1 MLAIMQR
8 FAIIDTE
15 TTGFGKNDRIVE
27 VAVVLMDETEI
38 INEWET
44 LVNPERDISNSDI
57 HGITP
62 DLVSMA
68 PSFAEIADSLASLIN
83 DRIIVA
89 HNISFDERMLS
100 QEFSR
105 TNLNIDFGKG
115 FCTLNATGMKLQV
128 ACENFQIKTENQH
141 RALSDARAT
150 AILLSWVR
158 DKNRDYTNLKP
169 VKVKNFDSSRVPKLV
184 SRAAISSTFKP
195 AQQNLRRVLKHIDL
209 DSRDTREDELSYL
222 DSISSIMSDF
232 VISEDERKQLSE
244 WASVL
249 GLSDN
254 QVKTLHKKFLDS
266 LIESAKKDNFISD
279 LEADLIQKASS
290 ALGVEVEEY
299 NKGTEDNPATYLRP
313 GKKICFTGKAVDK
326 NGEEIFR
333 ETLELY
339 AEKLGLIPTQ
349 SVTKKNCDVLVAQDK
364 ASMSGKAKKARDF
377 DIPVIS
383 VDDFFQ
389 VYYTKKIT
397 N

>member
-232 VISEDERKQLSE
+232 VISEDERKQ
-244 WASVL
+244 
-249 GLSDN
+249 
-254 QVKTLHKKFLDS
+254 
-266 LIESAKKDNFISD
+266 D
-279 LEADLIQKASS
+279 LEADLIQKESS

-389 VYYTKKIT
+389 VFYTKKVK
-397 N
+397 